1 MAIANWKG
9 GNPGS
14 DEEWYKF
21 LNLSANSN
29 NSTNLAVDDKTPLN
43 ISAIDTIKD
52 ITPITPKYD
61 PKFDFSTSMDW
72 LNKRSYELGDGNP
85 PPPEKN
91 GGLFGKGWVT
101 NENLA
106 GFSSLMSGFGSAA
119 KGWAALKTLGM
130 TKQAYADV
138 NARFRE
144 NMDAMKTTTNN
155 QINQTNAWLKAQG
168 RTDFHKNV

>member
-1 MAIANWKG
+1 MAITNWSGKP
-9 GNPGS
+9 NS

-29 NSTNLAVDDKTPLN
+29 NSTNLAVNDKTPY
-43 ISAIDTIKD
+43 ISDIDTIKN
-52 ITPITPKYD
+52 ITPIKLKYD

-72 LNKRSYELGDGNP
+72 LNKYSYELGDNP
-85 PPPEKN
+85 PPPEEK

-106 GFSSLMSGFGSAA
+106 GFSSLMKGFGSAA

-130 TKQAYADV
+130 TRDAYAAVD
-138 NARFRE
+138 ARFRE